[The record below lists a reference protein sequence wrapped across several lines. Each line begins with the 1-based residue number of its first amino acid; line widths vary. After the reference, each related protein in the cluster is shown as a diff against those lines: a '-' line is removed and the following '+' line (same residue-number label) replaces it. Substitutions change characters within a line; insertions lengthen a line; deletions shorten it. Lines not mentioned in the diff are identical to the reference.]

1 MFTFS
6 MFLLGVFVGIMV
18 AGIFQGNSD
27 GGI

>member
-18 AGIFQGNSD
+18 TGIFQGNSD